1 MTSTLSGQ
9 DKLQRMLKRLGT
21 EAAGR
26 IARKTVISGAREIE
40 REIRDAAPGRVKQEV
55 GVSTPRTNDPLV
67 AEAKVGIGVGRAAR
81 IAKVGIFLS
90 LGTQERFRRTESG
103 VASTGAVDPQSFV
116 SDAIAR
122 ATPGALAEMKRRM
135 SEEVQREIKAAGG

>member
-1 MTSTLSGQ
+1 
-9 DKLQRMLKRLGT
+9 MLKRLGT

-26 IARKTVISGAREIE
+26 IARKTVVAGAKVIE
-40 REIRDAAPGRVKQEV
+40 QEIRDASPGRVKQEV
-55 GVSTPRTNDPLV
+55 GTSTPRTSDPLV

-81 IAKVGIFLS
+81 IAAVGVFLS
-90 LGTQERFRRTESG
+90 LGTQERFRRTASG
-103 VASTGAVDPQSFV
+103 VASTGAVEQQSFV

-122 ATPGALAEMKRRM
+122 ATPSALAAMKRRM